1 MEKLLTLQ
9 ETAEILAKL
18 SIWGSFFRAF
28 EHYSLTEI
36 RHTIIIQITPKWR
49 FLGFLEHYVFDR
61 SLTGKRQEDY
71 PQNLRCWGV
80 LHAYTLPKESNEAT
94 NPDKSNK
101 EILYT
106 VFWEPKGAK
115 TLR

>member
-1 MEKLLTLQ
+1 MGKLLTLQ

-28 EHYSLTEI
+28 EHY
-36 RHTIIIQITPKWR
+36 
-49 FLGFLEHYVFDR
+49 VFDR
-61 SLTGKRQEDY
+61 NLTGKWQVDY
-71 PQNLRCWGV
+71 PKNLRCWGV

-94 NPDKSNK
+94 NPGKSNK

-106 VFWEPKGAK
+106 VFREPKGAK